1 MGQKNESFLVR
12 VNNFEF
18 KLDREQVEEF
28 DLIQRS
34 KDQYH
39 LIYDQRSITAQ
50 LIEADHKKIQIELDG
65 QTFQTDIKDELDLEL
80 DQLGF
85 SSASAKLIREIKAP
99 MPGLV
104 LDISVIEG
112 QEVKEGEKLLI
123 LEAMKMENSILIHAD
138 AVIKIILVKPGQA
151 VDKGQ
156 VLIELE

>member
-1 MGQKNESFLVR
+1 MDHKNERFLVR

-18 KLDREQVEEF
+18 KLDREQVEAF
-28 DLIQRS
+28 DLLKRS
-34 KDQYH
+34 PQQYN
-39 LIYDQRSITAQ
+39 LICNHRSANAT
-50 LIEADHKKIQIELDG
+50 LVHADHKNLLVELEG
-65 QTFQTDIKDELDLEL
+65 QHYSVVIKDELDQEL

-85 SSASAKLIREIKAP
+85 SSAATKLIREIKAP

-104 LDISVIEG
+104 LDISVSEG

-123 LEAMKMENSILIHAD
+123 LEAMKMENSIMIHGD
-138 AVIKIILVKPGQA
+138 AVIKKILVKSGQA